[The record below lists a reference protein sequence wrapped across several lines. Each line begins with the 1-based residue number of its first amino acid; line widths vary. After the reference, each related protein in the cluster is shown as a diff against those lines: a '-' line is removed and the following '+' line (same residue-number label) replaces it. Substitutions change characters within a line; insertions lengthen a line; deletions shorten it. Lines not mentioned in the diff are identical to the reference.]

1 MKDFTYSGVLVTLL
15 SGLEPSVA
23 LALAC
28 VPLLRPLVRTRRLKG
43 THSSQY
49 GSSGG
54 SQTLSRV
61 GGKRGDSRH
70 FDQLDDDSSEVE
82 LQPVKSIR
90 EDRTGM
96 ASEKHNTSNKQV
108 ITVERRIEISSD
120 IDR

>member
-1 MKDFTYSGVLVTLL
+1 M
-15 SGLEPSVA
+15 
-23 LALAC
+23 
-28 VPLLRPLVRTRRLKG
+28 
-43 THSSQY
+43 
-49 GSSGG
+49 
-54 SQTLSRV
+54 SRV

-96 ASEKHNTSNKQV
+96 ASEKHNTSNKKV